1 AVGAPGFGALSGAL
15 GVGALLGALW
25 LAWTSRRPTIRRILL
40 DGAIFG
46 ALLAVFSLT
55 RSFPLALAVIAGV
68 GCAETLFV
76 ERYAM
81 LAHVVPPDHVGG
93 RVMSVSVLFIDGTV
107 PLGYMFMGWLSSRF
121 SAPAAVL
128 VGAALTL
135 VVVGAGW
142 LRRATA
148 EQDHK
153 DLWGRSNTSE
163 SV

>member
-1 AVGAPGFGALSGAL
+1 PLYATEVLAVGAPGFGVLSGAL

-40 DGAIFG
+40 DGALFG
-46 ALLAVFSLT
+46 ALLAVFALT
-55 RSFPLALAVIAGV
+55 RSFLLALAVIAGV

-81 LAHVVPPDHVGG
+81 LAQGVPPDQLRG

-107 PLGYMFMGWLSSRF
+107 PLGYLLMGWLSSRF
-121 SAPAAVL
+121 SAPVAVL

-135 VVVGAGW
+135 AVVGVGW
-142 LRRATA
+142 LMRAT
-148 EQDHK
+148 
-153 DLWGRSNTSE
+153 
-163 SV
+163 